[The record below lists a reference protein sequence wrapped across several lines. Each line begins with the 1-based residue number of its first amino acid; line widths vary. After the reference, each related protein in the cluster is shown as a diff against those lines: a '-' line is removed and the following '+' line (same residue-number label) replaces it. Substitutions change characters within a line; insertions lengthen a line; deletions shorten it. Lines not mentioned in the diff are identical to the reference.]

1 RIRIKP
7 EGGTMIITDGYFE
20 ALGIPVLRGRVPEA
34 ADFEARARITVVN
47 EALARSL
54 WGVDEAVGKR
64 LRFGENERSELE
76 VVGVVGNVRHE
87 GLARPAPAVLYMPA
101 NRAPRSTM
109 KIYLRSAQDPVALA
123 SAARDVIRR
132 FDPNLPVYGVQTLT
146 QVVRGEAGTLRLI
159 GGLLAFFG
167 AVAMLLAALGVGG
180 AVAWAISRRTR
191 EIGVRMALGST
202 VAQVVALF
210 VRRGAAPAVLGIVAG
225 LLLAAAASRALAGV
239 LFEISPLDPAA
250 YGVAGALL
258 AGATLLAAYLPARR
272 AARVD
277 PSTALRSE

>member
-1 RIRIKP
+1 MDPAAGFGARGEAASQGSWRLLVAAETAMTAVLLVGAALLSLSVWKLVSTDPGFRAQNVLAISTTIQDETPPDYGTPRRRELIARLRALPGVLAAGASKTMPLSGGGEPYDPTTEIGGQRIRIKP

-146 QVVRGEAGTLRLI
+146 QVVRGEAGTLRLS
-159 GGLLAFFG
+159 G
-167 AVAMLLAALGVGG
+167 
-180 AVAWAISRRTR
+180 
-191 EIGVRMALGST
+191 
-202 VAQVVALF
+202 
-210 VRRGAAPAVLGIVAG
+210 
-225 LLLAAAASRALAGV
+225 
-239 LFEISPLDPAA
+239 
-250 YGVAGALL
+250 
-258 AGATLLAAYLPARR
+258 
-272 AARVD
+272 
-277 PSTALRSE
+277 